1 MVVQFLV
8 DIQDINLV
16 IVQVY
21 NNDQNDIIA
30 MSF

>member
-1 MVVQFLV
+1 MVIQFLV
-8 DIQDINLV
+8 DVQDINLV

-21 NNDQNDIIA
+21 NNDQNDIIV

>member
-21 NNDQNDIIA
+21 NNDQNDITV

>member
-1 MVVQFLV
+1 MVIQFLV
-8 DIQDINLV
+8 DVQDINLV

-21 NNDQNDIIA
+21 NNDQNDITV